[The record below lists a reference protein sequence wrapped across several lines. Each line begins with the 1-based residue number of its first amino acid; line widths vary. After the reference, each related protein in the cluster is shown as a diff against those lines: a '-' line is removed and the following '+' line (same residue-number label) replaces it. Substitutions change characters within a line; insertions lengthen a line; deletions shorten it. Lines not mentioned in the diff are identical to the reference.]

1 MFFWYFSYV
10 ISVQLAFHICI
21 FYTVVQIPS
30 SLATSFI
37 NGNITN
43 VLLSISCGLEAVDQ
57 RVEYSLILTF
67 WLLRQ
72 ILQYFGYLFYGKK
85 ALGISNF
92 QLNSD
97 YFLSPMTVRVIGSPL
112 EIHLKVL
119 VFSLTGKTVLT
130 SLIDYF
136 SK

>member
-37 NGNITN
+37 NENITN

-57 RVEYSLILTF
+57 TSRILLNPHFLITQTNSPVLR
-67 WLLRQ
+67 LLVLRKKSSR
-72 ILQYFGYLFYGKK
+72 YLELSAQLRLFPQSHDSSSYWESTRDSFKS
-85 ALGISNF
+85 IS
-92 QLNSD
+92 
-97 YFLSPMTVRVIGSPL
+97 FLCNR
-112 EIHLKVL
+112 
-119 VFSLTGKTVLT
+119 
-130 SLIDYF
+130 
-136 SK
+136 